1 MAEDAAR
8 ELATTR
14 HGHAAT
20 IGAEPHGKISIF
32 RKARYSASAHVKNKP
47 IYGLCARRT
56 ARILSVYTP
65 HGASNIILV

>member
-20 IGAEPHGKISIF
+20 IGAEPHGKLKIFVRQDTVLPHMRKISPYMGF
-32 RKARYSASAHVKNKP
+32 VLAARLYKV
-47 IYGLCARRT
+47 
-56 ARILSVYTP
+56 SVYTP
-65 HGASNIILV
+65 HGTSILILV